1 MKRFTSVE
9 VSIDSA
15 AHRVLARLPQSG
27 FCGALVEFL
36 VFGIKQ
42 AWACLFGGALLAAIM
57 LTRFWWPDGSWLA
70 RYDFLFFVA
79 LTIQLCMLV
88 FKLET
93 WRKLG

>member
-1 MKRFTSVE
+1 LKRFTSVE

-70 RYDFLFFVA
+70 RYDFLF
-79 LTIQLCMLV
+79 L
-88 FKLET
+88 
-93 WRKLG
+93 